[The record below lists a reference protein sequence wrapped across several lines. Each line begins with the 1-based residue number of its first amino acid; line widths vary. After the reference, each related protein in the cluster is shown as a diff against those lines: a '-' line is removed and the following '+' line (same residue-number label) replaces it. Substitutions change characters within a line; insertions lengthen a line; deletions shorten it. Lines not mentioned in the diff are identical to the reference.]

1 MSGLWPGV
9 GRPGTGWLLSLGLA
23 YSTLGL
29 HFLLCQRKGLDQM
42 LIKFHVRANVLLL
55 GLLGVSEQG
64 PQSRYPW
71 PGFVSQ
77 PEDPV
82 FFPTQGSSTQIMLS
96 PFVTEICF
104 LAMSICVPVVFFFF
118 KKLTLRKAKSIP
130 KWLPLKMH

>member
-1 MSGLWPGV
+1 MSGLWPGT

-71 PGFVSQ
+71 AGFVSQ

-96 PFVTEICF
+96 PLVTEICF
-104 LAMSICVPVVFFFF
+104 LAMSICVPVVF
-118 KKLTLRKAKSIP
+118 KKKKNLTLRKAKKHS
-130 KWLPLKMH
+130 